1 MSTIST
7 FGRKC
12 FLFSCIPAA
21 LSFKRMTMKS
31 EIVIQ
36 LLKIMLRK
44 FLKTKIIV
52 CQNVY
57 FMINFLNSYDGS
69 RRRRDRS
76 KRSHHGQSP
85 ENDVKQQRRHRKPTS
100 NYSREK
106 NEAVRAKVSL
116 QFFSNQLN
124 ETHFYGKNLINN
136 CL

>member
-1 MSTIST
+1 MSTISM
-7 FGRKC
+7 FGRKG
-12 FLFSCIPAA
+12 FLFSCIQAA
-21 LSFKRMTMKS
+21 LSFKRMAMKS

-106 NEAVRAKVSL
+106 NEAVRAKVSFTVL
-116 QFFSNQLN
+116 LKPIKRNTFLW
-124 ETHFYGKNLINN
+124 KKIN
-136 CL
+136 